1 MICPTR
7 EMQPRGVLGEEKRGV
22 PWEKKKRKMVVEEFA
37 NVEG

>member
-7 EMQPRGVLGEEKRGV
+7 EMQPRGVLGEEKRGSMG
-22 PWEKKKRKMVVEEFA
+22 KKQRKMVVEEFA